1 MSTLICIARDHS
13 RSMTRIT
20 GAAKDDY
27 NAVIRALRNAAAD
40 AGDVFVSTVKFGFA
54 RNDRRSVESEYE
66 NMHINAV
73 PELGS
78 YRAFGCDTPLI
89 DATMHSIRTLERY
102 GKDDDRFIVIVT
114 TDGGENSSV
123 HTVTML
129 KDEIS
134 RLTKTGNWTF
144 VIRVPKG
151 GTNSAVKLGFPQDN
165 ILEWETTT
173 RGQQVA
179 STVTTQAL
187 TTFVNSGEK
196 STTKFFANLA
206 NVNVAEVRAQMVDVS
221 SKVSWVYVHPSDE
234 GRQIREFVESKT
246 GSPML
251 RGMAFYQLVK
261 KEPKVQ
267 DHKRIAIRVKKTGEV
282 FIGDAARQML
292 GLPQYGTVCLVPD
305 NLGEFDIFIQ
315 STSVNRKLNAD
326 TQVMLW
332 VGAGTPYKK

>member
-1 MSTLICIARDHS
+1 MSSIAN
-13 RSMTRIT
+13 
-20 GAAKDDY
+20 AAKDDY
-27 NAVIRALRNAAAD
+27 NSVIRALKNAATNV
-40 AGDVFVSTVKFGFA
+40 GDVFITTVKFGFA
-54 RNDRRSVESEYE
+54 RNERRSVESEFE
-66 NMHINAV
+66 NMHISTV
-73 PELGS
+73 PELSS
-78 YRAFGCDTPLI
+78 YPATGRDTPLI
-89 DATMHSIRTLERY
+89 DATMHSIKTLEQH

-114 TDGGENSSV
+114 TDGGENNSV
-123 HTVTML
+123 HTVEML
-129 KDEIS
+129 KDKIQ
-134 RLTKTGNWTF
+134 RLSKTGNWTF

-151 GTNSAVKLGFPQDN
+151 GTNAAVKLGFPPDN

-187 TTFVNSGEK
+187 TSFVSSGEK

-221 SKVSWVYVHPSDE
+221 SSVSWVYVHPSDE

-305 NLGEFDIFIQ
+305 DLGDFDIFIQ

-332 VGAGTPYKK
+332 AGAGTPYKQ